1 MRYLIISDI
10 HANLAALDAV
20 LEAADLSRWFRVSVS
35 TEEVE
40 AGKPSPVVYREV
52 VRRLGVPAAQAVAI
66 EDSSNGLRSAAGAG
80 LRVIAVPNPA
90 FPPADDALGLAAAVV
105 GSLDEIT
112 EQLVESV
119 SRGAPTTGL
128 G

>member
-1 MRYLIISDI
+1 
-10 HANLAALDAV
+10 
-20 LEAADLSRWFRVSVS
+20 
-35 TEEVE
+35 
-40 AGKPSPVVYREV
+40 
-52 VRRLGVPAAQAVAI
+52 VAF

-90 FPPADDALGLAAAVV
+90 FPPADDALRLATAVV

-119 SRGAPTTGL
+119 NRGARTHGL